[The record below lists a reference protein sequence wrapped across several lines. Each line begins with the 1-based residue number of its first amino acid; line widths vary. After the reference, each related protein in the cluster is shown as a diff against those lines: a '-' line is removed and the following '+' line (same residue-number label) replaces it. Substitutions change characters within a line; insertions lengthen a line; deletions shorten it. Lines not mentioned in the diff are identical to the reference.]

1 MAKVDKVI
9 NCRENIADQNVERV
23 EKEVAKV
30 VWFEGLESRF
40 KVYTGLKFFHFR
52 KEQHALGSE
61 EMIRHDMIG

>member
-1 MAKVDKVI
+1 MIKLL
-9 NCRENIADQNVERV
+9 IAERTLQIRTL
-23 EKEVAKV
+23 KELRKVAKV

-61 EMIRHDMIG
+61 ELIRHDMIG